1 MSYCSFQT
9 GEGMTLSTTQGNQLW
24 TVPKARSSLVPL
36 GWIGHGLLGF
46 KIHNCSMLKKFFCLM
61 IDAIC
66 YVSKLNCFLMRHPQ
80 VVKSLCCI

>member
-36 GWIGHGLLGF
+36 GWTWSFRIQDSQLFDAKKILLF
-46 KIHNCSMLKKFFCLM
+46 N
-61 IDAIC
+61 D
-66 YVSKLNCFLMRHPQ
+66 
-80 VVKSLCCI
+80 